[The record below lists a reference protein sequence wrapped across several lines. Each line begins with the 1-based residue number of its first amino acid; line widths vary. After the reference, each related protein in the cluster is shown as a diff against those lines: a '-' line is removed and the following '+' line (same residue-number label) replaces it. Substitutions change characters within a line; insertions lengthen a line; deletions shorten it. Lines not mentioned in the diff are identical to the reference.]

1 MRFFYG
7 EKNILRALEEAAFWK
22 NQEAE
27 HTDVIIEIVPDL
39 EDEFVERLEEYK
51 EVFNSTEARIVQY
64 MEAAVNCMNNLS
76 PEMYQNIMNVIN
88 MSIRQSQVFVDFLG
102 MLLRDSDAVNNNP
115 VAQVVIN
122 HIRRESEYFIG
133 IVTAF
138 LSASCN
144 RQNSF
149 DNMRYYR

>member
-115 VAQVVIN
+115 VAQVVI
-122 HIRRESEYFIG
+122 
-133 IVTAF
+133 
-138 LSASCN
+138 
-144 RQNSF
+144 
-149 DNMRYYR
+149 

>member
-27 HTDVIIEIVPDL
+27 HTDVIMEVVPDL
-39 EDEFVERLEEYK
+39 EDEYVERLEEYK

-88 MSIRQSQVFVDFLG
+88 LSIRQSQVFVDFLG
-102 MLLRDSDAVNNNP
+102 MVLRDSDAVNNNP

-144 RQNSF
+144 RQDDF
-149 DNMRYYR
+149 HNMRYYS